1 MNQLMVRRNVPGVL
15 HHDPI
20 VPFALLKELGL
31 LMGGLANYG
40 RFSRGS
46 MFLPENGYYLP
57 MAGICAFISQIV
69 SPSTP
74 IISLVALS
82 LMAWT
87 YIPTI
92 RFFRLGRSRAFTL
105 PIAGIL
111 YMAMTLS
118 SAMNHF
124 FGRHVWRGHRSRNAL

>member
-1 MNQLMVRRNVPGVL
+1 MSQQTVLRNVLKVL
-15 HHDPI
+15 LHGRI

-92 RFFRLGRSRAFTL
+92 RFFRLGRSRALTL
-105 PIAGIL
+105 PLAGTL
-111 YMAMTLS
+111 YMAMTVS
-118 SAMNHF
+118 SVMNHF
-124 FGRHVWRGHRSRNAL
+124 FGRHDWRGARGKAT